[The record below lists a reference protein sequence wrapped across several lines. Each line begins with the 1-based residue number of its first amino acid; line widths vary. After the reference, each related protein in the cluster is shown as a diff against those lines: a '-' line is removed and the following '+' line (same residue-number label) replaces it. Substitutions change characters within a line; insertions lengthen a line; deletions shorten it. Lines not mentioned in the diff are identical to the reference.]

1 MNKLKNGVIKGN
13 SFVCK
18 SRVANP
24 KSGIPGKGGSG
35 GGGGG
40 GAFGDDTSGGT
51 IMLTRSSFSALVA
64 AVVLCLFV
72 L

>member
-35 GGGGG
+35 GGG
-40 GAFGDDTSGGT
+40 AFGDDTSGGT